1 MKKLLEYILIGCM
14 AFAMASCAQ
23 EPTPDRNA
31 EAGGK
36 EGGVEIALTFPEMS
50 VISTRTLG
58 ENPTTTLK
66 DMDLFLFVFDGTRL
80 LQTIHIP
87 GSDETRSFENGVLKF
102 TAHLPQTDNNA
113 TIHIIAIDDK
123 DGSFADQIDGNG
135 YGIEDTVM
143 PGLSVFDGKDAYWQ
157 RIELDC
163 RIIVTVKNEGNSL
176 EDVEGTE
183 SQVKEKFAKPIP
195 LIRNFAKISLKK
207 ADDYERNN
215 PGNIFDIL
223 GWTIVNERNGGSV
236 VPWYSKSGNPDVNF
250 AEYYDFSNSQGRSYR
265 DMTSDGYQ
273 GVSVAGAELKNT
285 LAQIGDYSAESQYWT
300 SVSDNATTSRYL
312 YERKIATVNPLYIII
327 YGRYYGSDRTSWEDR
342 YYKLTLGHTDK
353 DTGLF
358 TEYNVLR
365 NIAYEVIID
374 AVTGPGARTLHEA
387 ATGPASNNLSGD
399 IVTRNMLNISDGV
412 DMLYVNFTNYIVTLE
427 GQSVDFKYKYVKN
440 IESLR
445 TPSNEAVYCEEPE
458 IGIAAG
464 DVVKSFTHDKTP
476 DSEGWNTIHI
486 EFNDPSDVLKQQTF
500 TIFSKPDYENDG
512 TLPETNT
519 MGLSRTIN
527 LILREPWDFVRM
539 ETFPGQWNDDEAWP
553 DYDPDAPGG
562 PGTPDNDA
570 RHYVDAEK
578 GAPLTIFFEL
588 PAGLPQA
595 IFPLDFT
602 FESDRQNIEN
612 AGAGT
617 AVVQSGP
624 SLFPNVLDHR
634 ISYVKP
640 LTWEEYTAGT
650 GENSSPASRIQR
662 ARFLTTTSI
671 SSLADDSYIS
681 TVILHN
687 PYFNDVNDKFER
699 NQEVDIIKRIVVTRS
714 WDFSVPIYNSN
725 GDNIW
730 DRWREKCNT
739 NNFSDNTGDDNNLA
753 LNADRLTI
761 TGINSNN
768 TSYRWSYGQVLDEY
782 YFRAARTEDTF
793 TFTVGN
799 HMGVAGDELENA
811 RLVSVTVK
819 VTASDDSDD
828 GSATNRAIYISIG
841 NTNKNQTMDTK
852 EIVSLTATNPT
863 RGTTVTV
870 RPNGNYAVRFFKIE
884 VEETYED
891 EILPS

>member
-1 MKKLLEYILIGCM
+1 MV
-14 AFAMASCAQ
+14 FAMASCAQ

-31 EAGGK
+31 AADGK

-50 VISTRTLG
+50 AISTRTLG
-58 ENPTTTLK
+58 ENPTTPLK
-66 DMDLFLFVFDGTRL
+66 DMDLFLFVFDGTHL

-87 GSDETRSFENGVLKF
+87 DSDETRSFEGGVLKF
-102 TAHLPQTDNNA
+102 TAYLPQTDNDA

-123 DGSFADQIDGNG
+123 DGSFADQIDDNG

-157 RIELDC
+157 RVELDC
-163 RIIVTVKNEGNSL
+163 RIIVTVKNEGNNL

-374 AVTGPGARTLHEA
+374 AVTSPGARTLHEA

-399 IVTRNMLNISDGV
+399 VVTRNMLNISDGV

-440 IESLR
+440 IESSR
-445 TPSNEAVYCEEPE
+445 TPSNEAVYCEEPG

-464 DVVKSFTHDKTP
+464 DVVKSFTHDKMP
-476 DSEGWNTIHI
+476 DSDGWNTIHI
-486 EFNDPSDVLKQQTF
+486 EFNAPSNVLKQQTF

-553 DYDPDAPGG
+553 DYDPDAPDGL
-562 PGTPDNDA
+562 GTTDDGLYFVGA
-570 RHYVDAEK
+570 KK
-578 GAPLTIFFEL
+578 GDPLTIFFEL

-662 ARFLTTTSI
+662 ARFITTTNI
-671 SSLADDSYIS
+671 MSLEDVSYTT

-687 PYFNDVNDKFER
+687 PYFNDATDQFER
-699 NQEVDIIKRIVVTRS
+699 SQNNFSFVDPDAQMPSDMI
-714 WDFSVPIYNSN
+714 WDFSTELDENWSQFLDEIQN
-725 GDNIW
+725 GTQTINRSFAGLTIIQGVTGTTAANQRRRMTSSGSDAEERYIATRGSG
-730 DRWREKCNT
+730 DKFSFTVSFPAKDVEHKAVLKVTADAENT
-739 NNFSDNTGDDNNLA
+739 NATGNNRA
-753 LNADRLTI
+753 NIVESRNVIPNNSVSAPVANENDYFTEKKTRTYEYTIPAAATTLTI
-761 TGINSNN
+761 TL
-768 TSYRWSYGQVLDEY
+768 QP
-782 YFRAARTEDTF
+782 
-793 TFTVGN
+793 
-799 HMGVAGDELENA
+799 
-811 RLVSVTVK
+811 
-819 VTASDDSDD
+819 
-828 GSATNRAIYISIG
+828 ATNYDNNNAVRIYKIEFYPVG
-841 NTNKNQTMDTK
+841 VPQ
-852 EIVSLTATNPT
+852 TNPQT
-863 RGTTVTV
+863 D
-870 RPNGNYAVRFFKIE
+870 N
-884 VEETYED
+884 
-891 EILPS
+891 